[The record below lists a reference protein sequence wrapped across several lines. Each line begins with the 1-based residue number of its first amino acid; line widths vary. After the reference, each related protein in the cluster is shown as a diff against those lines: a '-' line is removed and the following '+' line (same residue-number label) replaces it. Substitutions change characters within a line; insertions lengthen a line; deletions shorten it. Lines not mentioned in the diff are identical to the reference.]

1 MLQTTR
7 TNHSFHWS
15 SGGATRLILSKAKS
29 TARPGLNWNASCKE
43 CYNLDYLCLNG
54 NSIRQI
60 EAVRKKT
67 NDPTQNHT
75 IVHLYRNHEK
85 KKRRNKW
92 GRKGN
97 KMNTTGTVSSHHT
110 DCCLMPEPTT
120 AAPPPSQKHQPV
132 RDKWEHNP
140 VLPAVV
146 GRYTL
151 ESRCDWAARDSRGA
165 MGKNNKNSTRGV
177 SSKKNICNQE
187 TSPIYQTF
195 AADPHHFCITGNSQ
209 VSYELHLALPFLGL
223 AQTGWKYAPCNHP
236 LLRLTPCSHSDSNN

>member
-29 TARPGLNWNASCKE
+29 TAKPGLNWNASCKE

-67 NDPTQNHT
+67 NGPTQNHT

-85 KKRRNKW
+85 KIRRNKW

-151 ESRCDWAARDSRGA
+151 EFRCDWTAGNSRRA
-165 MGKNNKNSTRGV
+165 MGKNNKRL
-177 SSKKNICNQE
+177 
-187 TSPIYQTF
+187 F
-195 AADPHHFCITGNSQ
+195 
-209 VSYELHLALPFLGL
+209 
-223 AQTGWKYAPCNHP
+223 GW
-236 LLRLTPCSHSDSNN
+236 